1 MNTIKKPFLVLVI
14 SFILMGLSKYLNFQY
29 DLTKDRRYSLS
40 EMSIS
45 KIQSLKEPLRI
56 DVFLE
61 GKLPKTYIHFRNELD
76 ALLSRIESQS
86 DKVIIN
92 YNNPF
97 ELGENDQI
105 IQEMQAYGMTAEIV
119 LENTSGN
126 RKESAVFPWI
136 IVNKANRSERV
147 HLLSKQLGDSEN
159 EKITRSLQQL
169 EYHIMDGIHKVNLQS
184 KPNLAVLTSHGTSD
198 DLKLADLLQSL
209 SPYYNLATF
218 DLRKKEVSASTALEN
233 LKQFDALFVSNPKKT
248 FTNFEKYILDQHLQS
263 GRGQLWLVNGV
274 NVNRDSLFN
283 KAGISYGFPLE
294 LNLDDYFFNYG
305 IRIQKELV
313 KDLYC
318 APIVLA
324 SGKQSNTQYLPY
336 PWTYYPLSKP
346 EMSNTIGKDVGT
358 VLSQF
363 VSPVDTLANS
373 MTKIP
378 LVHTSAFSKSL
389 GVPVEINLEEAS
401 QKIKPS
407 EYNES
412 SKIIGVLTQGANKS
426 LFTNRVKPFKIN
438 ENIENGEVKLIVFG
452 DGNIAENQIDKGAPL
467 SLGYDKWTN
476 NMYSNKS
483 LIMNSLHYLTGN
495 EERLSLREKTW
506 DIAFLDEQKLNQKS
520 IFLKGILLII
530 PLLLVM
536 VIGGLS
542 QWRRSQHLKI

>member
-1 MNTIKKPFLVLVI
+1 
-14 SFILMGLSKYLNFQY
+14 MGLSKHLNFQY

-45 KIQSLKEPLRI
+45 KIQSLEEPLRI
-56 DVFLE
+56 DVFLA
-61 GKLPKTYIHFRNELD
+61 GKLPKIYIHFRNELD
-76 ALLSRIESQS
+76 ALLNRIESQS
-86 DKVIIN
+86 DNIIIN
-92 YNNPF
+92 YNDPF

-105 IQEMQAYGMTAEIV
+105 VQEMQAYGMTAEIV

-126 RKESAVFPWI
+126 RKESLVFPWI
-136 IVNKANRSERV
+136 IVNKADRSERI

-169 EYHIMDGIHKVNLQS
+169 EYQIMDGIHKVSLQS

-198 DLKLADLLQSL
+198 DLKLADLLQGL

-233 LKQFDALFVSNPKKT
+233 LKQFDALFVSNPKKI
-248 FTNFEKYILDQHLQS
+248 FTNQEKYILDQHLQS
-263 GRGQLWLVNGV
+263 GGGQLWLVNGV
-274 NVNRDSLFN
+274 SVNRDSLFT

-305 IRIQKELV
+305 IRIQKELI

-324 SGKQSNTQYLPY
+324 SGEQNNTQYLPY
-336 PWTYYPLSKP
+336 PWPYYPLSKP
-346 EMSNTIGKDVGT
+346 EISNTIGKDVGT
-358 VLSQF
+358 ILSQF
-363 VSPVDTLANS
+363 VSPIDTLASS

-378 LVHTSAFSKSL
+378 LVYTSDFSKSL
-389 GVPVEINLEEAS
+389 GVPVKINLEEAS

-412 SKIIGVLTQGANKS
+412 SKIIGVLSQGTNKS
-426 LFTNRVKPFKIN
+426 LFTNRMKPFKIN
-438 ENIENGEVKLIVFG
+438 KPIEEGMAKLILFG
-452 DGNIAENQIDKGAPL
+452 DGNMAENQTDKGIPL
-467 SLGYDKWTN
+467 SLGYDKWTSN
-476 NMYSNKS
+476 FYSNKS

-520 IFLKGILLII
+520 IFWKGILLII
-530 PLLLVM
+530 PILLIIC
-536 VIGGLS
+536 IGGMS